1 MKHVVE
7 RWRIDYNHYQ
17 PDSSLAHI
25 TTAAFAEL
33 CCQAGEMR
41 VAEHIVTVSAGIED
55 S

>member
-7 RWRIDYNHYQ
+7 RWRMDYNHYR
-17 PDSSLAHI
+17 PDSSLARM

-33 CCQAGEMR
+33 CRQASEMR
-41 VAEHIVTVSAGIED
+41 VAEHIVTVSAEVEG